1 MSRRFALNFTTVN
14 SEMGNK
20 DEAPTTDQYVQQPIP
35 SENILIN
42 HGTNTYTNSTKH
54 HTPTGRAAA
63 PTRTASRIAPKHS
76 QQLVV
81 GPGTMRQF
89 LASGGV
95 GHGCSSCGGAK

>member
-20 DEAPTTDQYVQQPIP
+20 DEARTTDQYVQQPIP

-54 HTPTGRAAA
+54 HTPA

-76 QQLVV
+76 QRLVV

>member
-1 MSRRFALNFTTVN
+1 MSRRFAMNFTTVN
-14 SEMGNK
+14 SEMINK
-20 DEAPTTDQYVQQPIP
+20 DETRLLDKYNHSIP

-54 HTPTGRAAA
+54 HTPD

-76 QQLVV
+76 QRLVV